1 MPDTGILIKD
11 RFILPHTLRIQSIL
25 EREMW
30 TDHIES
36 VRKQGVMNAA
46 VPLAYFF
53 LLGLRLG
60 NSAFVFYGESSHL
73 I

>member
-1 MPDTGILIKD
+1 
-11 RFILPHTLRIQSIL
+11 
-25 EREMW
+25 MW

-46 VPLAYFF
+46 VQLAYFF